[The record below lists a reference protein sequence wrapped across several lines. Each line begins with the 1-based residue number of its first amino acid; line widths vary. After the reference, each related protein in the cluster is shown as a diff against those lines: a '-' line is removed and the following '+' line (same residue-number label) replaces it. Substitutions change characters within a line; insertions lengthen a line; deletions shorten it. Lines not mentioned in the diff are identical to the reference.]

1 MKIAVLGAGAMG
13 SLFGAMLKKAGNDVV
28 LVDVWT
34 EHIETINRDGLL
46 LDTDE
51 GSQRIEVQA
60 RFIEQVREPQDL
72 SLLFTKGMHTEK
84 ALHSAADII
93 SEQTH
98 LLTLQNGLGQ
108 AEIAKR
114 MMAPSHIIHGI
125 TTYPCD
131 LVGPGHI
138 CSKGKGQVRF
148 MSVDGTESAMLRALE
163 ESFQAAEVD
172 GRIAPN
178 VEEMIWEKLAFNA
191 ALNSLTAV
199 TGLTVGG
206 VGDSKEGRTL
216 AYVVVGEVVS
226 VAKKKGIR
234 ADLGRVQATVEMAFA
249 EHKEHKPSMLQDRL
263 GK

>member
-1 MKIAVLGAGAMG
+1 
-13 SLFGAMLKKAGNDVV
+13 
-28 LVDVWT
+28 
-34 EHIETINRDGLL
+34 
-46 LDTDE
+46 
-51 GSQRIEVQA
+51 
-60 RFIEQVREPQDL
+60 
-72 SLLFTKGMHTEK
+72 
-84 ALHSAADII
+84 
-93 SEQTH
+93 
-98 LLTLQNGLGQ
+98 
-108 AEIAKR
+108 
-114 MMAPSHIIHGI
+114 
-125 TTYPCD
+125 
-131 LVGPGHI
+131 
-138 CSKGKGQVRF
+138 

-234 ADLGRVQATVEMAFA
+234 ADLGRVQATLEMAFA

-263 GK
+263 DKRKTEIDFINGAVIVEAKKIDIPVPTTETLYGLVRMLEESYLH